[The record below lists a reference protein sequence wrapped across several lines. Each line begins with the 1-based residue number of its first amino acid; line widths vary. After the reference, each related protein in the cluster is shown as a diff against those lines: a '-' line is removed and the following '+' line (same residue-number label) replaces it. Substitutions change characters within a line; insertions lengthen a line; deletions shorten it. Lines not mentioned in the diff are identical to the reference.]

1 MKKCGYCHN
10 TGLLILRLL
19 LAAVFIYHLVPKFA
33 APEAMVAFIW
43 GVPTAMGLTFLSV
56 KAWFWLAVVGESF
69 IVLTMLLGLCV
80 RSWAVVLWIIMLFA
94 MTAKKWGMPAIE
106 LDAVLAI
113 LGIVLFVA
121 GPGKFSLDKK
131 CRGND
136 KCDK

>member
-1 MKKCGYCHN
+1 
-10 TGLLILRLL
+10 
-19 LAAVFIYHLVPKFA
+19 
-33 APEAMVAFIW
+33 MVAFI
-43 GVPTAMGLTFLSV
+43 GGIPTALWLTFLSV
-56 KAWFWLAVVGESF
+56 KAWFWLAVAGESF

-94 MTAKKWGMPAIE
+94 MIAKKWGMPAIE